1 MSVLSCMRLK
11 RDVVLTIHYCFVAV
25 YEHHNH
31 VRALGT
37 KKNAKAPANTF
48 T

>member
-11 RDVVLTIHYCFVAV
+11 RDVVLAIHYCFVAV

-37 KKNAKAPANTF
+37 KKNAKAPANT
-48 T
+48 